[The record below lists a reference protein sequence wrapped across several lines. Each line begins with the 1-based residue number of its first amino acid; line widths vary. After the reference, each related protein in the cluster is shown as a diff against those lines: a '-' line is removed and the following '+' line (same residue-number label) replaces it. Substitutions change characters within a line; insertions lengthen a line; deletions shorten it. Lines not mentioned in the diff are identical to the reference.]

1 MLHGFWVFLTLY
13 RNIIIFCH
21 ISRLFRKIHK
31 IPEIVKFQAKVGGI
45 LMQANTTLS
54 GAFFLES
61 FTSTDVFPETS
72 QVSKMEVFAEM
83 INS

>member
-1 MLHGFWVFLTLY
+1 M
-13 RNIIIFCH
+13 
-21 ISRLFRKIHK
+21 
-31 IPEIVKFQAKVGGI
+31 PEIVKFQAKVGGI

-72 QVSKMEVFAEM
+72 QVSKMKVFAEI